1 MSNKR
6 VAVGGGVTFVPEV
19 ALWNPWILQS
29 QNDTRCTGPFSA
41 SHRHTCRN
49 NQIFKLMSHI
59 PQCYNDSKTLI
70 CTYWKTQLNC
80 IMGNGNPCGL
90 KIWICSRL
98 YCFSFHHSYNDLSLT
113 SCPPPWK
120 FNIKSVENFF
130 IMNSLHSSLYLNKNG
145 QNESWDSSV
154 ADSLP
159 PGIPFC
165 CISGCIWI
173 LLPHCGQNQKIFMV
187 WSLWRCPTSHCKE
200 I

>member
-6 VAVGGGVTFVPEV
+6 VAAKGGVTFVPEV
-19 ALWNPWILQS
+19 TLWNPWILHS
-29 QNDTRCTGPFSA
+29 QNDTRCTGSFSA

-49 NQIFKLMSHI
+49 NQIIKLMSHI

-70 CTYWKTQLNC
+70 CTYWETQLNC

-130 IMNSLHSSLYLNKNG
+130 IMNSLHGSLYLNKKWPKWVLRQLCG
-145 QNESWDSSV
+145 WLLASRY
-154 ADSLP
+154 SL
-159 PGIPFC
+159 
-165 CISGCIWI
+165 
-173 LLPHCGQNQKIFMV
+173 LLH
-187 WSLWRCPTSHCKE
+187 
-200 I
+200 